1 MERKVG
7 EKQSRT
13 NHQEENITITNGKW
27 EGKQRQKGEHLD
39 TCTEQHTGK
48 EESKASQ
55 LKTSVPG
62 SEGFCSISHSAMAHA
77 LEDT

>member
-62 SEGFCSISHSAMAHA
+62 SEGLCSISHSAMTRA